1 MSWSIG
7 DLIAHTAGVTCTPEI
22 RSHKLGG
29 SEKALVVAS
38 DGLWEFL
45 SNEEVLEIVKE
56 FHDLDSE
63 NPQNAADWLREVSEM
78 RWQQNENLVDDTTI
92 IVVFLN

>member
-22 RSHKLGG
+22 KQHKLLGN
-29 SEKALVVAS
+29 EKAIILAS
-38 DGLWEFL
+38 DGLWEFV

-56 FHDLDSE
+56 FYDLDSD
-63 NPQNAADWLREVSEM
+63 NP
-78 RWQQNENLVDDTTI
+78 
-92 IVVFLN
+92 